1 MNIKENGEDLIKKNY
16 YYLIGQDN
24 FLLSSNTNTEKSYK
38 IFLENFKF
46 LLDTYAHLKNISGQL
61 GNSWFPK
68 IKLY

>member
-46 LLDTYAHLKNISGQL
+46 LLDTYAHLKNFSGQL
-61 GNSWFPK
+61 VNSWFPK